1 MTQRNYRRTY
11 SAVQIAAAAV
21 GTVFLLVGM
30 LGFIPGVTTDY
41 DMLTGAGHHSGAKLF
56 GIFEVS
62 VLHNVVHLVF
72 GVAGVAM
79 ARMARTAQA
88 YLIGGGI
95 IYLALWI
102 YGLLIEQDSSANF
115 VPVNDADN
123 WLHFGLGV
131 GMVALGFL
139 TPRLAR
145 RESRT
150 DSPIR

>member
-1 MTQRNYRRTY
+1 MAQRNFRRTY
-11 SAVQIAAAAV
+11 SAVQIAAVAV
-21 GTVFLLVGM
+21 GAVFLLVGI

-41 DMLTGAGHHSGAKLF
+41 DMLAGAGHHSGAKLF

-102 YGLLIEQDSSANF
+102 YGLLIDQDSSANF

>member
-1 MTQRNYRRTY
+1 M
-11 SAVQIAAAAV
+11 
-21 GTVFLLVGM
+21 
-30 LGFIPGVTTDY
+30 
-41 DMLTGAGHHSGAKLF
+41 
-56 GIFEVS
+56 
-62 VLHNVVHLVF
+62 VHLVF

-79 ARMARTAQA
+79 ARMARTAQT

-102 YGLLIEQDSSANF
+102 YGLLIDQDSSANF